1 MKAGP
6 SATARTGSYW
16 RLTIGVSGGKMAHTI
31 LVVDDEAGVIR
42 LVELNLTQEGYQVRT
57 ASNGE
62 EALASIA
69 QQRPD
74 LVVMDVMMPK
84 LDGFETLKR
93 LKADP
98 STADIPIIML
108 TARAQDE
115 DVFEGYG
122 TGAQWY
128 LTKPFN
134 PEELRRVVR
143 HLLEQGRGEGTD
155 PPS

>member
-1 MKAGP
+1 
-6 SATARTGSYW
+6 
-16 RLTIGVSGGKMAHTI
+16 MAHTI
-31 LVVDDEAGVIR
+31 LVVDDEPAVVR
-42 LVELNLTQEGYQVRT
+42 LVELNLTQEGHQVRT
-57 ASNGE
+57 AGDGE
-62 EALASIA
+62 AALASIA
-69 QQRPD
+69 DTRPD
-74 LVVMDVMMPK
+74 LVVLDVMMPK

-98 STADIPIIML
+98 ATADIPVIML

-128 LTKPFN
+128 LTKPFA

-143 HLLEQGRGEGTD
+143 HVLTEERGEGRAT
-155 PPS
+155 